1 MLILALCMAFANL
14 SFNGTERE
22 KHHYVFEGADTNSNI
37 ALKAFFSFYLILN
50 SYVPLELIIM
60 LEIAKS
66 LATFFLQAD
75 AWLKKV
81 EPQTKRIDSLKVQ
94 TTNLHEELAD
104 IQYVFCDKTGTI
116 TQNKLIF
123 SCASIALER

>member
-1 MLILALCMAFANL
+1 MLVLAVCMAFANL
-14 SFNGTERE
+14 QFNELNRE
-22 KHHYVFEGADTNSNI
+22 KHGYVFEGADTNKNI
-37 ALKAFFSFYLILN
+37 AFKAFFSFYLILN

-81 EPQTKRIDSLKVQ
+81 EP
-94 TTNLHEELAD
+94 
-104 IQYVFCDKTGTI
+104 
-116 TQNKLIF
+116 
-123 SCASIALER
+123 